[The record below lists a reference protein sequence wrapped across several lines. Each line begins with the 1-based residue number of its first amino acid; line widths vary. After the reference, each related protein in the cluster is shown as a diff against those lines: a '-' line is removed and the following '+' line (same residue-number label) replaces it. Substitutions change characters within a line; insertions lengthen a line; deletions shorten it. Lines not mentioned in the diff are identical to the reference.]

1 MVLNSN
7 TAVEEALGSIDMIA
21 IEDLIKELISV
32 GENFDKVN
40 AFLAPFVLSAPTG
53 GMKKDNFISV
63 SKGGQNGDRDKK
75 INDLV
80 TMMT

>member
-21 IEDLIKELISV
+21 IEDLIKEIVSV
-32 GENFDKVN
+32 GANFDKVN
-40 AFLAPFVLSAPTG
+40 SFLAPFMLSAPAG
-53 GMKKDNFISV
+53 GMKKDNFIPI
-63 SKGGQNGDRDKK
+63 SKGGQFGDRDKK

-80 TMMT
+80 KMMI